1 MELLQSDV
9 YVFFLLYNPFSSKR
23 IGRTL
28 IKHVYSR
35 KEFLFICKF
44 LYAFHMP
51 VLLTVTEIFRTLA
64 TTMYDIPAVLQSALI
79 SVVFKQLY

>member
-1 MELLQSDV
+1 
-9 YVFFLLYNPFSSKR
+9 
-23 IGRTL
+23 
-28 IKHVYSR
+28 
-35 KEFLFICKF
+35 
-44 LYAFHMP
+44 MP